1 MIPRIKLI
9 AELYDV
15 SGRLALKALN
25 EMKPDDLAARPLD
38 KANSFQWVFGHIT
51 ASRYGLAQTLGLEE
65 KVSWE
70 KLYEFGAE
78 LQDQTAYPSIDEI
91 KAALDHITKKLK
103 QRFESIT
110 EQELAGEPPFT
121 IPGTEKSIAG
131 NLAFL
136 SLHESYH
143 VGQLAYLL
151 RLHGREKLVG

>member
-15 SGRLALKALN
+15 SERLALKALS
-25 EMKPDDLAARPLD
+25 EMKPDDLYSRPID
-38 KANSFQWVFGHIT
+38 QANSFHWVFGHIT
-51 ASRYGLAQTLGLEE
+51 ASRYGLAKTLGLAES
-65 KVSWE
+65 VSWE
-70 KLYEFGAE
+70 KLYDRGAE
-78 LQDQTAYPSIDEI
+78 LQDQTAYASIDEI
-91 KAALDHITKKLK
+91 KSALVHITKKLQ

-110 EQELAGEPPFT
+110 EQELTVEPPFS

-143 VGQLAYLL
+143 VGQLAYIL